1 MVLVLLIRWKYQ
13 RSPPAAVVAE
23 WLRRWT
29 RNPMGFSLT
38 GSNPVRD
45 DTPFEYQGQG
55 QHGWTKVLLN

>member
-1 MVLVLLIRWKYQ
+1 M
-13 RSPPAAVVAE
+13 AE

-45 DTPFEYQGQG
+45 DIPFENFILAPHIYSLVPVWHYHLKLEGLPFVHRVG
-55 QHGWTKVLLN
+55 T

>member
-1 MVLVLLIRWKYQ
+1 M
-13 RSPPAAVVAE
+13 AE

-45 DTPFEYQGQG
+45 DTPFECQGQS
-55 QHGWTKVLLN
+55 WTSDQDVA

>member
-1 MVLVLLIRWKYQ
+1 M
-13 RSPPAAVVAE
+13 AE

-45 DTPFEYQGQG
+45 DTPFECQGLGRSWTLDQDVAG
-55 QHGWTKVLLN
+55 LTLAQRKLQH